1 MKNLREMK
9 VDELKDIAR
18 GYSIAAAW
26 KMTKD
31 KLIENILKS
40 AKLNGHADLYFDGQ
54 NADPE
59 PEETKIP
66 EGCEATIIDGTLVA
80 VSKTEDITETHEDAS
95 ESIEAESNET
105 NQEAQENES
114 EMNVDDPVHAAAKA
128 NIENAYNWI
137 IGGHGNALVDG
148 EMTMEDFNEWLHNEA
163 FDEILIEATT
173 TKYEDGCAGG
183 KAPSCMK
190 KVTKEFCARYLLTLF
205 KADNYNINPEIKPAQ
220 KGHGAP
226 KRGAL
231 LAYNGKEQNICAW
244 GKELGISPNTLY
256 GRIYKMGWTIEKAF
270 TTPARTK

>member
-18 GYSIAAAW
+18 EYCIVGAW
-26 KMTKD
+26 KMSKD
-31 KLIENILKS
+31 KLINAILLN
-40 AKLNGHADLYFDGQ
+40 ARGNGHGDRYFDGD
-54 NADPE
+54 AA
-59 PEETKIP
+59 ET
-66 EGCEATIIDGTLVA
+66 E
-80 VSKTEDITETHEDAS
+80 ITETHEDAP

-128 NIENAYNWI
+128 NIESAYNWI
-137 IGGHGNALVDG
+137 MGGYGNSLVDG
-148 EMTMEDFNEWLHNEA
+148 EMSMEDFNEWLHGQA
-163 FDEILIEATT
+163 FDEILTEATT

-190 KVTKEFCARYLLTLF
+190 KVTKEFCAKYLLTLF
-205 KADNYNINPEIKPAQ
+205 KADNYDINPEIKPAQ

-231 LAYNGKEQNICAW
+231 LAFNGKEQNICTW

-256 GRIYKMGWTIEKAF
+256 GRIYKMGWTVEKAF
-270 TTPARTK
+270 TTPARAK